1 MITTTDY
8 DDKYVFIKSELNS
21 LGNLWK
27 TPIRCNHLVIHY
39 LMEGEIKFELNYT
52 DYTAKA
58 CSFVLF
64 SPLDIV
70 IMKECSRNYKA
81 TTLVLPMSLASST
94 NKLPQFDFDFYDK
107 LKSSPVTQLFGK
119 EQDMANK
126 LFDMLKTANETFEY
140 KEFEESAL
148 SVTNIIFQLYINH
161 FKKYASYYGVKTYES
176 RKRSLFKKFVRGLVA
191 ASNKSREVLYYANEL
206 GVSSGYLNE
215 VCNEVSNYSAK
226 EIIDTA
232 VVSRLKYELSYT
244 DKSIQELADEYNF
257 PSQSYL
263 SRYYKRM
270 TGMSPSEFR
279 RNRDKEA

>member
-1 MITTTDY
+1 MINSTDY
-8 DDKYVFIKSELNS
+8 DDKHVFLKGEISEW
-21 LGNLWK
+21 GRV
-27 TPIRCNHLVIHY
+27 PIRCNHLIILY
-39 LMEGEIKFELNYT
+39 MMEGEVKFELNYAN
-52 DYTAKA
+52 YNAMA
-58 CSFVLF
+58 NSFVLI

-70 IMKECSRNYKA
+70 VIKEYSRNYKA
-81 TTLVLPMSLASST
+81 LALVLPMSVVST
-94 NKLPQFDFDFYDK
+94 TGKLMNFDFGFYEK
-107 LKSSPVTQLFGK
+107 LKAHPVTQLFGV
-119 EQDMANK
+119 ERDIAYN
-126 LFDMLKTANETFEY
+126 LLSTLKVINDSFEY

-148 SVTNIIFQLYINH
+148 STANMIFQLYISH
-161 FKKYASYYGVKTYES
+161 FKKYGSFYGTKVYES
-176 RKRSLFKKFVRGLVA
+176 RKKTLFKKFVRGLVG
-191 ASNKSREVLYYANEL
+191 ASNKSREVLFYANEL

-257 PSQSYL
+257 PSQSYF

-279 RNRDKEA
+279 KERNRE